1 MPRKRKADDA
11 DDEVQPPAK
20 VAASEKSLNA
30 KSATIEHCKSWFVN
44 TFVYLKGA
52 YFIFTEEYLKLEHQ
66 KWKNF

>member
-1 MPRKRKADDA
+1 
-11 DDEVQPPAK
+11 
-20 VAASEKSLNA
+20 
-30 KSATIEHCKSWFVN
+30 VN